1 MYVSVQLAEDPGHTN
16 KTCLHILGIQMPTYS
31 PCSRTRILHAYIS
44 IFKCFVHTCVFACTF
59 THIHFM
65 ACICF
70 EQIQA
75 SSKKSF
81 VCIQVEFVL
90 RITEGFFKTYGAVP
104 VTLHIY
110 PQGAQFSQVC
120 IGMCMPIYM
129 CVYVCMYTHAYT
141 YTKDAPEPLHIEPQD
156 V

>member
-1 MYVSVQLAEDPGHTN
+1 MFAHSWHSNV
-16 KTCLHILGIQMPTYS
+16 HILS

-59 THIHFM
+59 THTFTSWT
-65 ACICF
+65 CICF

-75 SSKKSF
+75 CSKNSF
-81 VCIQVEFVL
+81 ACIQVEFVL
-90 RITEGFFKTYGAVP
+90 RITEGFFKAYGAVP